1 MRLQVRDLV
10 ATALVLAIAV
20 PYVGYLV
27 NGSMPYIEDARG
39 MAAVGLLLG
48 ALAFVVMRS
57 GDELD
62 RAGKVEAAI
71 ALVSLGLGLVALAF
85 AETAAAEVLLAV
97 FVVSVLVVWAVE
109 MVDHAGVTHWH
120 ETAMH
125 RA

>member
-10 ATALVLAIAV
+10 ATALVLAVAV

-97 FVVSVLVVWAVE
+97 FVLSVLVVWAVE
-109 MVDHAGVTHWH
+109 MVDHAGLTHWH